1 MHQEGGRRKN
11 GVFRAIT
18 QLTRERCSL
27 CPVNCFDSDTRKPI
41 LSTTSTQRSG
51 ARHFFEAVDRDNR
64 RSAGIL
70 HSSGNGH
77 LEIETSVIS
86 LSCSRRSYGLVS
98 GTGKGNDTRGEF
110 QRRRCVE
117 LIACLLLEFAVE
129 GDSNPRGGILIRNLG
144 KGELKGNETLCETS
158 IKLLGWPRLISFFLR
173 LKFRRLGTTILT
185 IIGENGALL
194 ERFFEPRYIIIVS
207 LQKILEIIE
216 IQNKT
221 NCAENVQLLTQ
232 RLNQKR
238 YRVASLSISQRSC
251 AANSDSQK
259 RDAGKTDRQM
269 VSMPLVR
276 PNSSVFPQPGSRFRT
291 IRFSPRLLR
300 SARELARG
308 KREIRG
314 GGGSTELTG
323 AFIIDRS
330 IVDA

>member
-117 LIACLLLEFAVE
+117 LIACCFWNSRSKVIRILGEE
-129 GDSNPRGGILIRNLG
+129 SWYGIL
-144 KGELKGNETLCETS
+144 ELKGNETLCETS

-173 LKFRRLGTTILT
+173 LKFRRLG
-185 IIGENGALL
+185 
-194 ERFFEPRYIIIVS
+194 RPPF
-207 LQKILEIIE
+207 LQ
-216 IQNKT
+216 
-221 NCAENVQLLTQ
+221 
-232 RLNQKR
+232 
-238 YRVASLSISQRSC
+238 
-251 AANSDSQK
+251 
-259 RDAGKTDRQM
+259 
-269 VSMPLVR
+269 
-276 PNSSVFPQPGSRFRT
+276 
-291 IRFSPRLLR
+291 
-300 SARELARG
+300 
-308 KREIRG
+308 
-314 GGGSTELTG
+314 
-323 AFIIDRS
+323 
-330 IVDA
+330 

>member
-1 MHQEGGRRKN
+1 MHSTSLPQICIQNLLFVIGHPVHQEGGRRKN

-86 LSCSRRSYGLVS
+86 LSCSRRSYRLVS

-110 QRRRCVE
+110 QRRRCVAVE

-158 IKLLGWPRLISFFLR
+158 IKLLG
-173 LKFRRLGTTILT
+173 
-185 IIGENGALL
+185 
-194 ERFFEPRYIIIVS
+194 
-207 LQKILEIIE
+207 
-216 IQNKT
+216 
-221 NCAENVQLLTQ
+221 
-232 RLNQKR
+232 
-238 YRVASLSISQRSC
+238 
-251 AANSDSQK
+251 
-259 RDAGKTDRQM
+259 
-269 VSMPLVR
+269 
-276 PNSSVFPQPGSRFRT
+276 
-291 IRFSPRLLR
+291 
-300 SARELARG
+300 
-308 KREIRG
+308 
-314 GGGSTELTG
+314 
-323 AFIIDRS
+323 
-330 IVDA
+330 